1 MSVLARGGWAISAA
15 FFLLVTSSILHADYV
30 GAVPGTLIVLAVALC
45 VWRPVS
51 GLEILTAV
59 IPVSDYLLSGRWN
72 SAVSWAEVFACAA
85 IAGLSIDAARRPRE
99 TRVPLAIGAPALL
112 FGLVVT
118 AAVVASLAGKSLV
131 LGPAFASDLTRHLSH
146 LYFVESAA
154 YPGLHAGMLLLEGIL
169 LFAFA
174 ARLARAGSGVLTR
187 IAAAATIGA
196 TLAGVINVSHLLDA
210 ALRGSPLAA
219 ELLRLSRTV
228 RWNVEYADFNA
239 AGSYFVMLLCV
250 AGGLIQT
257 PGLRRRGWTLCGIII
272 ATALWLTGSR
282 AAYVAGVLAL
292 AAAAAVQWVK
302 PSGRRRF
309 AVAAGLMTAV
319 LAIVAFIALA
329 APQRGNQHSSRIAAD
344 IRLQMA
350 MAGGRMIAAHP
361 MFGIGLGEFHQRSG
375 DFISAE
381 LLTLFPVSTHEN
393 AHNNFVQV
401 AAELGVP
408 GALTFT
414 WLVGAGLFLAARYA
428 ARTRAP
434 LPLLTFAGLAAFVVT
449 WLAGHPLLIPEPAYI
464 FWVLLGAAAGATA
477 DATDARGGWRRSLVV
492 LASIA
497 IVALAPFHAREVM
510 DDAELEHVGFGLS
523 PKWLLSPDGIRYRA
537 AEGHGV
543 VFVPSHSAFTFSINP
558 RADRPV
564 RLELR
569 LENRVADVIAL
580 APDRWNDVTL
590 PVRADRKAPRFIP
603 MDLRI
608 LDGNQIEIWLTKVRP
623 LDAR

>member
-1 MSVLARGGWAISAA
+1 
-15 FFLLVTSSILHADYV
+15 
-30 GAVPGTLIVLAVALC
+30 
-45 VWRPVS
+45 
-51 GLEILTAV
+51 
-59 IPVSDYLLSGRWN
+59 
-72 SAVSWAEVFACAA
+72 
-85 IAGLSIDAARRPRE
+85 
-99 TRVPLAIGAPALL
+99 
-112 FGLVVT
+112 
-118 AAVVASLAGKSLV
+118 
-131 LGPAFASDLTRHLSH
+131 
-146 LYFVESAA
+146 
-154 YPGLHAGMLLLEGIL
+154 
-169 LFAFA
+169 
-174 ARLARAGSGVLTR
+174 LTR
-187 IAAAATIGA
+187 IAASATIGA
-196 TLAGVINVSHLLDA
+196 TLAGVINVAHLLDA
-210 ALRGSPLAA
+210 ALRGSSVAGELA
-219 ELLRLSRTV
+219 RLSRTV

-239 AGSYFVMLLCV
+239 AGSYFMMLLCV
-250 AGGLIQT
+250 AAGLIGT
-257 PGLRRRGWTLCGIII
+257 PERRRRAWTLCGIVL

-282 AAYVAGVLAL
+282 AAYAGGVFAL

-309 AVAAGLMTAV
+309 AAAAALAMAV
-319 LAIVAFIALA
+319 LAIVALIALA
-329 APQRGNQHSSRIAAD
+329 APQRGNQRSSRIAAD

-375 DFISAE
+375 DFISFE

-408 GALTFT
+408 GAITFT
-414 WLVGAGLFLAARYA
+414 WLVASGLFLTARHA

-434 LPLLTFAGLAAFVVT
+434 LLLFLFAGLAAFVVT

-464 FWVLLGAAAGATA
+464 FWILLGAGAAA
-477 DATDARGGWRRSLVV
+477 DAADVRGGWRRALVV
-492 LASIA
+492 LASIV
-497 IVALAPFHAREVM
+497 IVASAPFHAREVM

-543 VFVPSHSAFTFSINP
+543 VFVPSHSAFTFSVNP

-564 RLELR
+564 RLEVR

-580 APDRWNDVTL
+580 APDRWTDVTL
-590 PVRADRKAPRFIP
+590 PMRAERKAPRFIP

-608 LDGNQIEIWLTKVRP
+608 LDGNQVEIWLTKVRP
-623 LDAR
+623 LDER